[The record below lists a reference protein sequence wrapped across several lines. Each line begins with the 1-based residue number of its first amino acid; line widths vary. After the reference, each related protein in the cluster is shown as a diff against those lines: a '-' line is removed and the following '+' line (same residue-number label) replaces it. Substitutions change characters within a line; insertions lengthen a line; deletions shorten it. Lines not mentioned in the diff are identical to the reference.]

1 MEEGKIREVETNR
14 ERRREKER
22 EGKVND
28 LIRENKNKSMK
39 PL

>member
-1 MEEGKIREVETNR
+1 MQEGKIREVETNK
-14 ERRREKER
+14 EQRREKER
-22 EGKVND
+22 EGKVKD